1 MARKQKKTKMANKT
15 RQSLVAPMANV
26 GKRLT
31 MARTVGPKVV
41 TKGDSML
48 ITNKEFFLYK
58 GSDTSALRI
67 GSVGLNPA
75 NSFVFPW
82 LSALAKRY
90 TYYRWKSLRVLY
102 GSSCPTSQR
111 GLMTMGLFYD
121 LEDANAWFSTS
132 TAPVRDLTQTV
143 GSSQGPVWGST
154 VTCHPNGTHSS
165 EIQVVC
171 DVNRAHMRTR
181 FHLIDDNTAGTALD
195 NQAVAVY
202 LGHVTDPNGQAD
214 GLGCGV
220 IWFDYE
226 IELLHPTAVTSNPST
241 AFAATAR
248 IAGASDPQE
257 VSVPWDPPYV
267 RKPPTRPKDDPAD
280 EQELASL

>member
-1 MARKQKKTKMANKT
+1 MARNQKKKGKQSAKT
-15 RQSLVAPMANV
+15 RQNVVTPMANI

-31 MARTVGPKVV
+31 MARPAGPRVV
-41 TKGDSML
+41 TNGDSML
-48 ITNKEFFLYK
+48 VSNKEFFLYK
-58 GSDTSALRI
+58 GSDTSSLRI

-82 LSALAKRY
+82 LSALARRY
-90 TYYRWKSLRVLY
+90 SYYRWKSLRVLY
-102 GSSCPTSQR
+102 GSSCPTTQR

-121 LEDANAWFSTS
+121 LEDVTAWRDNSTS
-132 TAPVRDLTQTV
+132 PVRDLTQTV

-171 DVNRAHMRTR
+171 DVQRAHMRTK
-181 FHLIDDNTAGTALD
+181 FHIVDNATEGTAGD

-202 LGHVTDPNGQAD
+202 LGHVTDPNGAAE

-220 IWFDYE
+220 IWLDYE
-226 IELLHPTAVTSNPST
+226 IELLHPTAVTSNIDPVT
-241 AFAATAR
+241 LAARTTKS
-248 IAGASDPQE
+248 ASDPVE
-257 VSVPWDPPYV
+257 VSVPWEPPYS
-267 RKPPTRPKDDPAD
+267 RKPPDRPKDELVLPAD
-280 EQELASL
+280 T